1 MEVNKHQVLHF
12 AMSTARRLG
21 CFSRATLNNKTGE
34 DCVVHVL
41 VRREDGSLLASADNV
56 FEISN
61 RDAFLVDIQELSK
74 SMGIVAPQNSAEE
87 LLFTFSMVPKS
98 LAETPEPYEIEAT
111 LHKKWL
117 HSQDHYVE
125 HFCPKTGFASGVN
138 YAVSSMNDP
147 LLTKGSSNLVQA
159 PKVFLSEHSNT
170 IFQLLFFSSALD
182 RKQEIEISCVLREPS
197 GKEIAKWAEHAN
209 LHSLL
214 CINIKQK
221 LRDLKISLG
230 DTFKKNEALY
240 FQTYCS
246 DAGFA
251 FLAFNVNEKTGRF
264 SCEHSLSAPYYF
276 PEFNSARKAEV
287 LRYVQG
293 ANR

>member
-1 MEVNKHQVLHF
+1 MKVNKHQVLHF

-41 VRREDGSLLASADNV
+41 VRREDGSLLASADNA

-61 RDAFLVDIQELSK
+61 RDAFLVDLQELFK
-74 SMGIVAPQNSAEE
+74 SMGIVEPQNKAEE
-87 LLFTFSMVPKS
+87 LIFTFSMVPKKLS
-98 LAETPEPYEIEAT
+98 ETSEPYEIEAT

-125 HFCPKTGFASGVN
+125 HFCPKTGFSSGVN

-170 IFQLLFFSSALD
+170 IFQLLFFSSALE
-182 RKQEIEISCVLREPS
+182 RKQKIEVSCVLREPG
-197 GKEIAKWAEHAN
+197 GKEIAKWTEHAN
-209 LHSLL
+209 LHSMLY
-214 CINIKQK
+214 IDIKQR
-221 LRDLKISLG
+221 LSDLKISLRNAV
-230 DTFKKNEALY
+230 KKNEALY
-240 FQTYCS
+240 FQAHCS
-246 DAGFA
+246 DAGFV

-264 SCEHSLSAPYYF
+264 ACEHSLSASYYF
-276 PEFNSARKAEV
+276 PEFSGARKAEV